1 MKLSPL
7 LYEATL
13 GETKVINKSLGQ
25 EFSENSTIYWRRQWQ
40 PTPLFL
46 PGESQGCGSLV
57 GYRLWGCTESDMTEA
72 T

>member
-25 EFSENSTIYWRRQWQ
+25 EFSENRMIYWK
-40 PTPLFL
+40 
-46 PGESQGCGSLV
+46 
-57 GYRLWGCTESDMTEA
+57 
-72 T
+72 